1 MKFTTIEATLKN
13 GETIVIREAQISDAA
28 ELITVVKEYIE
39 ESEFIPYTKGE
50 FNPTLEEEEKWI
62 QSFLDNKNSLLLVA
76 IHQGRIIGN
85 IDFSG
90 LQQKIMYHTARLGM
104 GMLSAWKNLGVGSL
118 LLSNAIEWAKSNS
131 PLEIIYLEVYAN
143 NEGGLALYRKYGFI
157 ESGKRKEFFKVDDKT
172 YIDEIIMTLKI
183 INN

>member
-13 GETIVIREAQISDAA
+13 GETIVVREAQISDAL
-28 ELITVVKEYIE
+28 ELMAVAKEYIE

-76 IHQGRIIGN
+76 IHQERIIGN
-85 IDFSG
+85 IDISG
-90 LQQKIMYHTARLGM
+90 LQQKIMHHTAQLGI

-118 LLSNAIEWAKSNS
+118 LLNSAIQWAKNNS
-131 PLEIIYLEVYAN
+131 PLEIIHLEVYAN
-143 NEGGLALYRKYGFI
+143 NESGLALYKKYGFI

-172 YIDEIIMTLKI
+172 YIDEIIMTLKL